1 MPIRIAVVVE
11 SPVDFRHVT
20 ELIDRKVREHAP
32 DWWDD
37 QQLAAE
43 REYCGLADGQKFT
56 CWRELRSLPGGRG
69 LFLHGGALELDR
81 PQRLHFDYTLGRK
94 ALIVCAL
101 RQPRPDVLLLVRD
114 MDQQPN
120 ERRRSLHAVRDEI
133 SLSTMKVV
141 LALPRAKR
149 EAWAL
154 AGWQAQSAAEE
165 KAFAEVR
172 GELSFHPCQN
182 SEQLDAAEH
191 GATRD
196 AKRVLGRLTK
206 GSVERESKCW
216 LETPWAVLRASGQGN
231 GLADFLSEVK
241 EILVPAIVGAPR

>member
-20 ELIDRKVREHAP
+20 ELIDRKVLEHAP

-43 REYCGLADGQKFT
+43 RAYCGLEDGRKFT
-56 CWRELRSLPGGRG
+56 CWRELRALPGGLG

-101 RQPRPDVLLLVRD
+101 LQPRPDVLLMVRD
-114 MDQQPN
+114 MDQQPE
-120 ERRRSLHAVRDEI
+120 ERRGSLRAVREEI
-133 SLSTMKVV
+133 PRATMEVV
-141 LALPRAKR
+141 LALPCAKR

-154 AGWQAQSAAEE
+154 AGWQPQSAEEE
-165 KAFAEVR
+165 KTFAAVR
-172 GELSFHPCQN
+172 EELSFHPCQN

-196 AKRVLGRLTK
+196 AKRVLSRLTK
-206 GSVERESKCW
+206 GSTERESRCW
-216 LETPWAVLRASGQGN
+216 LETPWAVLRAAGQGN
-231 GLADFLSEVK
+231 GLAEFLADVK
-241 EILVPAIVGAPR
+241 EILVPAITGARS